1 MTATAWPLLAEAHE
15 ALLNAVKGVGED
27 QWHLPTPCDQWTVTQ
42 VLQHAAGDQL
52 AYYAAITGGEGPAE
66 NPFAPS
72 GTLTADPVA
81 LLVAA
86 TEAAATAWGSVAA
99 DDAAVPVPVPPNT
112 LDAVTGV
119 GACALDAAVHAWDI
133 AKATGRAQPLS
144 ENAASAILV
153 AAKQI
158 VEPLRAWGAYAPA
171 LEPQDGDDAVAALL
185 RYLGRDPEWTA

>member
-1 MTATAWPLLAEAHE
+1 MTTEWNLLAEAHT
-15 ALLNAVKGVGED
+15 ALLDAVKGVGAD
-27 QWHLPTPCDQWTVTQ
+27 DWNRPTPCSEWTVAQ

-52 AYYAAITGGEGPAE
+52 GFAAAITGGDGPSW

-72 GTLTADPVA
+72 GEPIEDPVA
-81 LLVAA
+81 FTTVAI
-86 TEAAATAWGSVAA
+86 TAAADAWATVAA
-99 DDAAVPVPVPPNT
+99 DAAEVPVPVPPNV

-133 AKATGRAQPLS
+133 AVATGRPQPLS
-144 ENAASAILV
+144 PWAASEILV

-171 LEPQDGDDAVAALL
+171 LAPADGDDAVTALL